1 MDELSR
7 TRQELNRQL
16 DAAIS
21 TAPLD
26 ALAAIAAT
34 QQDLSAHQLAA
45 VRAAVPDHTWADIG
59 KALGVTKQAA
69 QQRYAREWANALK
82 EELKTEVKAMR
93 SALRSDEPEVAA
105 AARAKRS
112 AAISEFKAVH
122 RRAKQQ

>member
-7 TRQELNRQL
+7 TREELNRQL

-26 ALAAIAAT
+26 ALEAIAAT

-59 KALGVTKQAA
+59 RALGVSKQAA

-82 EELKTEVKAMR
+82 EELKTEVKAMK
-93 SALRSDEPEVAA
+93 SALRSGEPDVAA
-105 AARAKRS
+105 AARAKRD